1 MNESFFHSF
10 ACMGTEVK
18 FQVVEP
24 VARLHDAARDAAIAR
39 AVDWFHQVESAC
51 NRFDETSE
59 LRQLCAQ
66 PGVAVAASEILFEAV
81 QFAVAVA
88 DASDGAFDPT
98 VGARMEA
105 RGFDRD
111 YRTGV
116 STRSFLHHDES
127 HHDHSASY
135 DEIEL
140 DIRTQT
146 ITLHKP
152 LLLDLGAVAKG
163 LAIDMAARELAPLH
177 NFMVNA
183 GGDLYVGGHNTQDER
198 WHVGIRHPRMT
209 DTFVHTLRASNC
221 AVCTSGDYE
230 RVGADGAHHLM
241 DARNSAPAESLASVT
256 VTAPSAMVADALA
269 TAAFA
274 LGPSKGLE
282 FLASHE
288 VEGLLIAPTLERW
301 TTPGMIL
308 D

>member
-10 ACMGTEVK
+10 ACMGTEVQ
-18 FQVVEP
+18 FQVVQPAAQLREP
-24 VARLHDAARDAAIAR
+24 ARDATIAR

-51 NRFDETSE
+51 SRFDESSE

-66 PGVAVAASEILFEAV
+66 PGVAVAVSEILFEAV

-105 RGFDRD
+105 RGFDRN
-111 YRTGV
+111 YRTGS
-116 STRSFLHHDES
+116 STRSFLRHD
-127 HHDHSASY
+127 DAASY
-135 DEIEL
+135 EDIEL

-183 GGDLYVGGHNTQDER
+183 GGDLYVGGHNAEDER
-198 WHVGIRHPRMT
+198 WHVGIRHPRMA
-209 DTFVHTLRASNC
+209 DAFVHTLRASNC

-230 RVGADGAHHLM
+230 RVGADGSHHLM
-241 DARNSAPAESLASVT
+241 DARQGATADALASVT

-274 LGPSKGLE
+274 LGPIDGLP
-282 FLASHE
+282 FLSSHE
-288 VEGLLIAPTLERW
+288 VEGLLISPSLERW
-301 TTPGMIL
+301 TTPGMIV

>member
-18 FQVVEP
+18 FQIVEP
-24 VARLHDAARDAAIAR
+24 KSAQHEPVRDAAIAR
-39 AVDWFHQVESAC
+39 AADWFHQVEFAC
-51 NRFDETSE
+51 NRFDESSE

-66 PGVAVAASEILFEAV
+66 TDVAVPVSEILFEAV

-105 RGFDRD
+105 RGFNRD
-111 YRTGV
+111 YRTGMQTYTNTPY
-116 STRSFLHHDES
+116 SDTARYTD
-127 HHDHSASY
+127 
-135 DEIEL
+135 IEL

-146 ITLHKP
+146 IRLRKP

-163 LAIDMAARELAPLH
+163 LAIDMASRELSSLK
-177 NFMVNA
+177 NFMIDA
-183 GGDLYVGGHNTQDER
+183 GGDLFVGGHNTANER
-198 WHVGIRHPRMT
+198 WHVGIRHPRLA
-209 DTFVHTLRASNC
+209 DTFVYTLRASDC

-230 RVGADGAHHLM
+230 RASADGAHHLM
-241 DARNSAPAESLASVT
+241 DARTRAAASALATVT

-274 LGPSKGLE
+274 LGPSAGLD
-282 FLASHE
+282 FLSNHE
-288 VEGLLIAPTLERW
+288 VEGLLIAPSLEHW
-301 TTPGMIL
+301 KTAGMIV